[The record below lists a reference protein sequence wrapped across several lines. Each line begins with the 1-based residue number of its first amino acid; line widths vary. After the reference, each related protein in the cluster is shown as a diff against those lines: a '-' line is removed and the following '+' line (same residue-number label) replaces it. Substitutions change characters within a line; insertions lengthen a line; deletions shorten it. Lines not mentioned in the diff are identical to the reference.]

1 MPRRRGRVERRKI
14 DPDPR
19 FQSELAAR
27 AINNIMRD
35 GKKAL
40 AQRLFYQAM
49 DLVQERTGR
58 DPMEVF
64 QEAIRNVMPVLE
76 VRPRRV
82 GGATYQVPIEVRP
95 HRRTSLALRWLV
107 QYANERSERTAV
119 ERLANEIID
128 AANNTGGAV
137 RRKEEVH
144 RIAES
149 NRAFAH
155 YRW

>member
-1 MPRRRGRVERRKI
+1 M
-14 DPDPR
+14 
-19 FQSELAAR
+19 
-27 AINNIMRD
+27 INKIMRD

-40 AQRLFYQAM
+40 AQRIFYSAM
-49 DLVQERTGR
+49 ERVKERTGR

-64 QEAIRNVMPVLE
+64 EQAVRNTMPVLE

-95 HRRTSLALRWLV
+95 HRRVSLALRWLV
-107 QYANERSERTAV
+107 QYANERNERTMV
-119 ERLANEIID
+119 ERLANELID

-137 RRKEEVH
+137 RRKEEIH
-144 RIAES
+144 RMAEA
-149 NRAFAH
+149 NKAFAH

>member
-14 DPDPR
+14 DPDPKY
-19 FQSELAAR
+19 QSELAAR
-27 AINNIMRD
+27 VINNIMRD
-35 GKKAL
+35 GHKAR
-40 AQRLFYQAM
+40 AQRIFYQAM
-49 DLVQERTGR
+49 EKVQERTGR

-64 QEAIRNVMPVLE
+64 QEAVRNIMPVLE

-107 QYANERSERTAV
+107 QYANQRSERTAV
-119 ERLANEIID
+119 DRIANEIID

-137 RRKEEVH
+137 RRKEELH

>member
-1 MPRRRGRVERRKI
+1 M
-14 DPDPR
+14 
-19 FQSELAAR
+19 
-27 AINNIMRD
+27 INKIMRD

-40 AQRLFYQAM
+40 AQRIFYAAM
-49 DLVQERTGR
+49 DRVRQRTGR

-64 QEAIRNVMPVLE
+64 QEAVRNAMPVLE

-82 GGATYQVPIEVRP
+82 GGATYQVPMEVRP

-107 QYANERSERTAV
+107 QYANERNERTMV
-119 ERLANEIID
+119 ERLANELID

-137 RRKEEVH
+137 RRKEELH